1 MLVKKWYLL
10 RQNEV
15 GCNCWL
21 FVESSATRVKI
32 SAQAHTGWRTLS
44 TSRCTLLGS
53 WICRGDNYK
62 QPVVGLR
69 PLPCVRLH
77 GTLQKGTKN
86 SAKCAKC
93 AKMWQMC
100 TAHTGEHWKLE
111 WAQLT
116 TINNSQPLPVYDYV
130 AFWRR
135 KNLHSTHWALECVGV
150 VTIINRDSLP
160 VYNYVALFAK
170 QQKSPHTGLLT
181 TINNRQL
188 RGTLCKNNTRGG
200 EQWTGNCRDVH
211 IRKCR
216 WGRQ

>member
-1 MLVKKWYLL
+1 M
-10 RQNEV
+10 
-15 GCNCWL
+15 
-21 FVESSATRVKI
+21 KI

-44 TSRCTLLGS
+44 TSWCTLLGS

-93 AKMWQMC
+93 AKCDNCAKMWQMC
-100 TAHTGEHWKLE
+100 TTHTGEHWKLE

-130 AFWRR
+130 AFWRE
-135 KNLHSTHWALECVGV
+135 KKLHSAHWALECVGV
-150 VTIINRDSLP
+150 VTIINRDSLT
-160 VYNYVALFAK
+160 VFCDCVVLFAK
-170 QQKSPHTGLLT
+170 QQRSPHTGLLT

-188 RGTLCKNNTRGG
+188 RDTLCKNNTQGTESSDPG
-200 EQWTGNCRDVH
+200 TAEKCALGNADEEDNRNRSLHKKKMQCKRDA
-211 IRKCR
+211 
-216 WGRQ
+216 